1 MHHYRTREDETPC
14 GGDPYFYLRLSAGAA
29 PYSPIKLEVDVKPEP
44 HMTPVDC
51 LQHGSPPVDSGSTVM
66 DTAGGC
72 GNATA
77 VADIG
82 DCGGGVIVGGGIGV
96 RCKDEG
102 GATGIGL
109 LALTQLDGYGGYNN
123 KSYCHADGGAV
134 DLQLQHD
141 RVGDDDVDK
150 EHCKYSYGRLI
161 YSSPDDDSII
171 KHQVYSKLSSLLYIY
186 IFIMWRR
193 YTE

>member
-51 LQHGSPPVDSGSTVM
+51 LQHSSPPADSGSAVM
-66 DTAGGC
+66 DTVGGC
-72 GNATA
+72 GNAA
-77 VADIG
+77 VVADIG
-82 DCGGGVIVGGGIGV
+82 GCGGVIVGSGAGV

-102 GATGIGL
+102 GSTGIGL

-161 YSSPDDDSII
+161 YSSPDDDNVI
-171 KHQVYSKLSSLLYIY
+171 KHQVFSKLSSLLYMY
-186 IFIMWRR
+186 IIVMWR